1 MSQDLSTQFTQAEAR
16 ELTDE
21 LKADYG
27 ALQLKISTAWRGR
40 IWLALDYESWQDYLD
55 REFKDISLRPP
66 KELEDQVIQELRA
79 AGMSTRG
86 IAAATELSQ
95 PTVYRRLQ
103 GSGDSYESPDGGE
116 RETVE
121 VGPKERSDAHP
132 RALGLDGK
140 SYPTTAPRPTRPAAV
155 DVVDA
160 EIVGEPESEA
170 TPAGED
176 RLAENLGIDPIHVD
190 MSAGR
195 SPIGS
200 EQVHRLINEL
210 HAGGSAPLPMVKKK
224 SRSLEAVFSSGYV
237 DDHGLDQERL
247 EDLGRDVADAV
258 GVLTD
263 LLEVMAEADAG
274 AEALENQDTL
284 GSVQKALSNLN
295 SITDLLGLTE
305 GAPAGGGVR

>member
-1 MSQDLSTQFTQAEAR
+1 MVGALVSAFSEDEAR
-16 ELTDE
+16 ELTHE
-21 LKADYG
+21 IIGDYG
-27 ALQLKISTAWRGR
+27 SLQMKIATAWRGR

-55 REFKDISLRPP
+55 SEFRNISLRPP
-66 KELEDQVIQELRA
+66 KELEDQVISELRA

-86 IAAATELSQ
+86 IASATEISQ
-95 PTVYRRLQ
+95 KTVSRRLQ
-103 GSGDSYESPDGGE
+103 AGESHDSPD
-116 RETVE
+116 RTV
-121 VGPKERSDAHP
+121 
-132 RALGLDGK
+132 GLDGK
-140 SYPTTAPRPTRPAAV
+140 SYASAAPRPPREPE
-155 DVVDA
+155 VVDA
-160 EIVGEPESEA
+160 EIVDEPET
-170 TPAGED
+170 TPEGED
-176 RLAENLGIDPIHVD
+176 RLAANLGIDPIHVD

-305 GAPAGGGVR
+305 GAAAGGGVR

>member
-1 MSQDLSTQFTQAEAR
+1 MNDVLSTQFSEDEAR
-16 ELTDE
+16 ELTE
-21 LKADYG
+21 EIKGAYG
-27 ALQLKISTAWRGR
+27 ALQLQIATAWRGR
-40 IWLALDYESWQDYLD
+40 IWLALHYESWQDYLD
-55 REFKDISLRPP
+55 QEFRDISLRPP
-66 KELEDQVIQELRA
+66 KELEDQVINELRA

-86 IAAATELSQ
+86 IASATEMSKD
-95 PTVYRRLQ
+95 TVARRINRSTVANETVA
-103 GSGDSYESPDGGE
+103 GGADVDDSSESRDSGE
-116 RETVE
+116 RIV
-121 VGPKERSDAHP
+121 
-132 RALGLDGK
+132 GLDGR
-140 SYPTTAPRPTRPAAV
+140 SRPASV
-155 DVVDA
+155 KQPSREQEIVDA
-160 EIVGEPESEA
+160 EIVHDPESEA
-170 TPAGED
+170 APAGED
-176 RLAENLGIDPIHVD
+176 RLAANLGIDPIHVD

-305 GAPAGGGVR
+305 GAAAGGGVR